1 MEIFHVISVLVPL
14 AVYLLVPQVVLR
26 FGGDSKKYSKL
37 LLLAGVLFF
46 VSWYLPSP
54 LIDGENTSF
63 VTHFVGGG
71 LFTGL
76 VWLYLK
82 FSFGWRAEWWLE
94 GFSLFALVSALG
106 SVNELFELFLV
117 RAQIASILITDTSW
131 DIFANSL
138 GALAVYLGYLLYDS
152 RHR

>member
-1 MEIFHVISVLVPL
+1 MEIFHAISVLVPL
-14 AVYLLVPQVVLR
+14 LAYVALPRFVLHFNGEPGR
-26 FGGDSKKYSKL
+26 YQKL
-37 LLLAGVLFF
+37 LILACALFF

-76 VWLYLK
+76 IWLYLK
-82 FSFGWRAEWWLE
+82 FSLSWRAEWWLE

-106 SVNELFELFLV
+106 CINEIFELLLV
-117 RAQIASILITDTSW
+117 RARIADILITDTSW

-138 GALAVYLGYLLYDS
+138 GALAVYIGYLLYDS
-152 RHR
+152 RH

>member
-1 MEIFHVISVLVPL
+1 MEIFIIISVLVPVIAYIVL
-14 AVYLLVPQVVLR
+14 PRLVLHFNGEPEKCQ
-26 FGGDSKKYSKL
+26 KL
-37 LLLAGVLFF
+37 LMAACALFF

-82 FSFGWRAEWWLE
+82 FSLNWRAKWWLE

-106 SVNELFELFLV
+106 CINEIFELLLV
-117 RAQIASILITDTSW
+117 RAQVANILITDTSW

-138 GALAVYLGYLLYDS
+138 GALAVYLGYLLHDS
-152 RHR
+152 RH

>member
-1 MEIFHVISVLVPL
+1 MEIFHAISVLVPL
-14 AVYLLVPQVVLR
+14 LAYVALPRLVAHFNGEPGRYQ
-26 FGGDSKKYSKL
+26 KL
-37 LLLAGVLFF
+37 LILACALFF

-54 LIDGENTSF
+54 LIDGEDTSF

-76 VWLYLK
+76 IWLYLK
-82 FSFGWRAEWWLE
+82 FSLNWHAEWWLE

-106 SVNELFELFLV
+106 CINEIFELLLV
-117 RAQIASILITDTSW
+117 RARIADILITDTSW

-138 GALAVYLGYLLYDS
+138 GALAVYIGYLLYDS
-152 RHR
+152 RH